1 MGYKKREWWPGVVLH
16 ITARG
21 HHRNDIFRDEEDF
34 KFYLELLNEAIEFFN
49 GEFEVYSYCLMDN
62 HVHLLVKC
70 KEIHIS
76 SFISR
81 VHGMYAKIFNK
92 KYRYLGTLYQKR
104 YFTEIIENDSQLLAT
119 SRYIHLNPVKAKMV
133 NKPEEYKWSSYS
145 MTIGI
150 EKEKI
155 INSEKILEYFQSNYK
170 RELYKYFVESLIKNN
185 ILSEGEKDGG
195 VSS

>member
-1 MGYKKREWWPGVVLH
+1 MVARSS
-16 ITARG
+16 ITYYCRG

-34 KFYLELLNEAIEFFN
+34 KFYLELLNEAIEFFY
-49 GEFEVYSYCLMDN
+49 GEFEVYSYCLTDN
-62 HVHLLVKC
+62 HVHLLVKF

-76 SFISR
+76 LFISR
-81 VHGMYAKIFNK
+81 VYGMYAKIFNK

-133 NKPEEYKWSSYS
+133 NKSEEYKWSSYS

-185 ILSEGEKDGG
+185 ILSEGEKEVG